1 MGNAAEGRGG
11 SGATRRG
18 AGGGKWAIHAI
29 VAGLLLF
36 CRPASADAPAIPDYG
51 AALGLFQSLGLDAV
65 APGGQYVTL
74 SLEGNGGREQQP
86 LANLYQMPF
95 TGKGWVWPGEKDQP
109 ARYLFIGGLGGT
121 CRAPGK
127 AQADGLPVATW
138 RSTDADLGKEVAQLL
153 RLLRGAAKNAADAE
167 DADEDAEDSD
177 EDGSEYAYR
186 QIAQGDASGAL
197 LLAAVHI
204 YQAGLT
210 NEANE
215 IADRVFTLVQD
226 RSAVVRHAVAHLAKC
241 QYSAAGARLASTR
254 DWRAYRE
261 DLRGLLDRFGL
272 AWDKAPGL
280 EVLIGKVDRQLAG
293 APPGGEGLDEAAARF
308 FADISPD
315 DVQLLDQLKLA
326 VVLNPAVQLALLSA
340 PEDEAGRRFFARGI
354 HMVPPLLAVVD
365 SDYLLPAAVEV
376 SSRYGYSSY
385 SYSSGDEK
393 ALKSAEEIYEELE
406 NKPPSLGD
414 TALELLKGFI
424 PLPAQSSP
432 EDGKSNTVQEVRAF
446 YEAHAADSPLALATR
461 YLAEGN
467 GNQSSSALD
476 ILIRSKDSNVL
487 SLVEAHLFSSNI
499 WSTSS
504 YTVLDGGTVMNIHSY
519 FARHPERAKAVLPD
533 FLARL
538 KEQLPDRLAKLDE
551 SRRKQEAQNVKQI
564 LASLAQAARTSRGE
578 EKAKTASGEE
588 EETPM
593 LILQQLGTSL
603 AQKSEGMRPR
613 EIVELALGEILA
625 QKDAALRQSLLM
637 TLMGLYQYCQR
648 NAEQGREEKSRYPQ
662 AHELDELFDDALFL
676 APDYAAQV
684 AARARA
690 IQEAEATRVA
700 AEATETN
707 AAPPAGET
715 GNPLLDFAD
724 QWEVLL
730 ADERGP
736 KKNQPEYFSRMGMSP
751 KTTVADLAAYVVASI
766 ALDMR
771 DLAPDRQLE
780 IHSLGNRLFPYW
792 RKVARAALDGT
803 PAEALPPLPS
813 AGNMEPKSVSRLVE
827 RLSAAPPD
835 ERGPLVRGLDADS
848 LLALAQAAAKDKA
861 LRAALAPAANRVDGI
876 GEESDKAFAPLLEPF
891 VGSVLSTNLFDA
903 LRQVALSL
911 ATQSVAATVT
921 FQRNPWMDGTTVSI
935 STNGAGRASYRGY
948 DPWGGRPENN
958 QAHVFVQCQG
968 PNAHGGAIWAVDL
981 PAAET
986 NNAPPAAAG
995 SETDMQKIL
1004 SQFGVT
1010 LDEADLSPETLAQMA
1025 AAMAGAR
1032 SSLDAPANQEQQEL
1046 LLKTVDQFASG
1057 AKSPL
1062 TELEIAFHISLP
1074 TPEGDDE
1081 NSEIDVEFDPEE
1093 IIIP

>member
-11 SGATRRG
+11 SGATPRG
-18 AGGGKWAIHAI
+18 AGGGKWTIHAI
-29 VAGLLLF
+29 VAGLLLL

-51 AALGLFQSLGLDAV
+51 AALGMFQSLGLDAV

-95 TGKGWVWPGEKDQP
+95 TGKGWAWPGEKDQP
-109 ARYLFIGGLGGT
+109 ARYLFLGGLGGT

-127 AQADGLPVATW
+127 TQANTGLPVATW
-138 RSTDADLGKEVAQLL
+138 RSTDADLAKEVAQLL
-153 RLLRGAAKNAADAE
+153 RLLRGSAKNAADAE
-167 DADEDAEDSD
+167 DADEDSEDSD
-177 EDGSEYAYR
+177 EDGNDYAYR

-340 PEDEAGRRFFARGI
+340 PEDEAARRFFARGI
-354 HMVPPLLAVVD
+354 HMVPPLLAAVD

-393 ALKSAEEIYEELE
+393 ALKSAEEIYEELD

-414 TALELLKGFI
+414 TALELLKVFI

-467 GNQSSSALD
+467 NNQSSSALD

-487 SLVEAHLFSSNI
+487 SLVEARLFSSNI

-504 YTVLDGGTVMNIHSY
+504 YTVLDGGTVMHIHSY

-533 FLARL
+533 FLAKL

-588 EETPM
+588 EDTPM

-613 EIVELALGEILA
+613 EIVGLALGEILA

-637 TLMGLYQYCQR
+637 TLMGLYQYGQR
-648 NAEQGREEKSRYPQ
+648 NAEQGREEKNRGPQ
-662 AHELDELFDDALFL
+662 AHELGELFDDALFL

-684 AARARA
+684 AARART
-690 IQEAEATRVA
+690 IQEAAATRNA
-700 AEATETN
+700 AEATGTN

-715 GNPLLDFAD
+715 GNPLLDFAA

-813 AGNMEPKSVSRLVE
+813 AGNMEPKAVSRLVE

-835 ERGPLVRGLDADS
+835 EQGPIVRGLDADS

-876 GEESDKAFAPLLEPF
+876 GEESDQAFAPLLKPF
-891 VGSVLSTNLFDA
+891 VGSVLSTNLFDGLLQTA
-903 LRQVALSL
+903 RSL

-921 FQRNPWMDGTTVSI
+921 FQRNPWLDGTTVSI
-935 STNGAGRASYRGY
+935 STNRAGRASYGGY
-948 DPWGGRPENN
+948 DPWRGSSDKARLL
-958 QAHVFVQCQG
+958 VQCQG
-968 PNAHGGAIWAVDL
+968 QNTHGGAIWAVDL

-986 NNAPPAAAG
+986 NGAPPAAAG

-1010 LDEADLSPETLAQMA
+1010 LDEADLSPEMLAQMA
-1025 AAMAGAR
+1025 TAMAGAR
-1032 SSLDAPANQEQQEL
+1032 SSLDESGNQEQQEL

-1062 TELEIAFHISLP
+1062 TELEIAFQIFLP
-1074 TPEGDDE
+1074 SREEDDE
-1081 NSEIDVEFDPEE
+1081 NPELDMEFDSEE